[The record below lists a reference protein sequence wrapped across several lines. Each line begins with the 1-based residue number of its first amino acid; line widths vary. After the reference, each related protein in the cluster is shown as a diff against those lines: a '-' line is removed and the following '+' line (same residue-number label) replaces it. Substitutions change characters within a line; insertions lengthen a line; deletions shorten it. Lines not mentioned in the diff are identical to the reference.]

1 MFLQQKDPSIEE
13 LQALQQQEKL
23 EAMGIK
29 TDAAQNGLIPNHNL
43 TRRGRGLTRR
53 LLKGK
58 SKFRMVAYVVWFPFV
73 LKNFVSKKRQRNKET
88 ALEDMTDGIRL
99 YSEVGKSWLVKVIRA
114 PLTSIVIDPELDL
127 DIAGSGK
134 VPRNFEAKLLK
145 VKVRIHG
152 ILEGLWK
159 AEVPRS
165 VRLFLIRFIGE
176 HNFIPAEYMSQYER
190 VRLQFD

>member
-1 MFLQQKDPSIEE
+1 
-13 LQALQQQEKL
+13 
-23 EAMGIK
+23 MGIK
-29 TDAAQNGLIPNHNL
+29 TGPGENGLIPSHNL

-53 LLKGK
+53 MLKGK
-58 SKFRMVAYVVWFPFV
+58 SKFRMAAYVVWFPFV
-73 LKNFVSKKRQRNKET
+73 LKNFVEKKRQRNKAT

-127 DIAGSGK
+127 DIATSGK
-134 VPRNFEAKLLK
+134 VPRNFDAKLLK

-152 ILEGLWK
+152 ILEALWN